1 MEKSVS
7 VVITTALAVSTTAG
21 MVLATGPG
29 GQETAMHSGEALIT
43 HYITRAI
50 ELATLVGVAYIA
62 YTVRKL
68 AKMKTA

>member
-1 MEKSVS
+1 MKKKVA
-7 VVITTALAVSTTAG
+7 VLITTAIAVPAAAG
-21 MVLATGPG
+21 VVLATGPG
-29 GQETAMHSGEALIT
+29 GQETAMHSGEALIV

-68 AKMKTA
+68 AKIKAV

>member
-1 MEKSVS
+1 MKKRATL
-7 VVITTALAVSTTAG
+7 ITTAIAVSATIG
-21 MVLATGPG
+21 VVLATGSG

-50 ELATLVGVAYIA
+50 ELATLAGVAYLA

-68 AKMKTA
+68 VKIKAV